1 MKVVAIIAWEKN
13 RREEIKMLK
22 NKSLEFFGKGA
33 GDASS
38 IFEREFCGFVVIETI
53 DQFDKKNL

>member
-1 MKVVAIIAWEKN
+1 
-13 RREEIKMLK
+13 MLK